1 MGGDP
6 QANHAGGGSATL
18 VRHWLTL
25 FPSTT
30 ASAHAVRTALA
41 DAVARRASYWDALL
55 VATAAEA
62 GCRLILTEDL
72 ADGTTLGGVAIHNP
86 FAAGGGLTA
95 RARGLLGL

>member
-1 MGGDP
+1 
-6 QANHAGGGSATL
+6 
-18 VRHWLTL
+18 
-25 FPSTT
+25 
-30 ASAHAVRTALA
+30 
-41 DAVARRASYWDALL
+41 

-72 ADGTTLGGVAIHNP
+72 AHGTTLGGVAIHGP